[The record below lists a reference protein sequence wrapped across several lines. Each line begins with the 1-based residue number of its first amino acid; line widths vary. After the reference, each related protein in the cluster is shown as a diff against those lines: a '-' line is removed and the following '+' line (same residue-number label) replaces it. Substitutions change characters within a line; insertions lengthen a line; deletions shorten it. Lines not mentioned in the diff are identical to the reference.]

1 MELFLKAKTDID
13 DLIIDYI
20 EVQLKTGKTVSLNWD
35 ESSIER
41 SSFGEFKA
49 HYFGVY
55 FDEDRADGKLD
66 MLDGMKVVSVATY
79 SEEHGGEGEY
89 PISIENMDF
98 LESRSLEFANVY
110 PPSADDDEHENYADE
125 VRRRMYDSF
134 LASSWR

>member
-41 SSFGEFKA
+41 SSSGEFKA
-49 HYFGVY
+49 HYFGVC
-55 FDEDRADGKLD
+55 FDEESADGKLD

-79 SEEHGGEGEY
+79 SEQHGGEGEY
-89 PISIENMDF
+89 PIAIENMDF
-98 LESRSLEFANVY
+98 FESRSLEFTNVY
-110 PPSADDDEHENYADE
+110 PQSVDDDEHENYADE
-125 VRRRMYDSF
+125 VRCRIYNSF
-134 LASSWR
+134 LARSWR